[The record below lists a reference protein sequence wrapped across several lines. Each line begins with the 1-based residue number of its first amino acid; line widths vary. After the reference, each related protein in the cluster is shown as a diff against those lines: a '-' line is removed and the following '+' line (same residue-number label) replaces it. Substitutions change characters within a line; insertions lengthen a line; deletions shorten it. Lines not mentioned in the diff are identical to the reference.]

1 MACVWSRAV
10 QSHTDVG
17 ACITVYKKYVEEKK
31 SVARRFYIQ
40 DWICYCSERGDS
52 PARGHVRLVLV
63 LRRRPRRRRRR
74 PCVRLCLHLSGISS
88 VYVFIY
94 TQTTR
99 TSWKVPNNPFM
110 SFPFLVKI
118 APLVILTT

>member
-17 ACITVYKKYVEEKK
+17 ACITVYKKYVEEEKK
-31 SVARRFYIQ
+31 VWRDGFIYSRIGFVIARREATVLLGAM
-40 DWICYCSERGDS
+40 CDS
-52 PARGHVRLVLV
+52 SWFSVVVLV
-63 LRRRPRRRRRR
+63 AVVAVLA
-74 PCVRLCLHLSGISS
+74 CVRLCLHLSGISS

-110 SFPFLVKI
+110 SFPFF
-118 APLVILTT
+118 